1 MKNDSIERLDRL
13 RSNKVF
19 FDKNIRS
26 LSFREVVFLRNYFEE
41 ERLIFFKDTVNTSQ
55 ADLKESLI
63 RGLCQ
68 NNDFQTL
75 TETALSE
82 MASQLIPQD
91 RFKWLVNDIRAQ
103 AFVLGVV
110 AKQQW
115 TLGTPKGFSDDLMP
129 EIYKLFDGQPLR
141 DKILS
146 LEDKLGALN
155 EIYASWQKVLKLDNY
170 SKWLDLG
177 DENQIAWTRDYLRS
191 KNVYTIININSLD
204 TKKVRAVSLAS
215 IDIIDL
221 HININS
227 QGPRPRPKPEIY
239 YSRKL
244 FIDKMKRAW
253 SQQKYRNSGKTKK
266 PYHLP
271 LTKQTKVRLE
281 KMAKVKGFSQT
292 VMLDI
297 LINSE
302 YQLKFLDV
310 DGNEL
315 Y

>member
-41 ERLIFFKDTVNTSQ
+41 ERLLFFKDTVNTSE

-141 DKILS
+141 DRILS

-155 EIYASWQKVLKLDNY
+155 EIYTSWQKVLEFDNY
-170 SKWLDLG
+170 TKWLESG
-177 DENQIAWTRDYLRS
+177 DEKKIAWTRNYLRS
-191 KNVYTIININSLD
+191 KGVYMAMNINPLD
-204 TKKVRAVSLAS
+204 NEKVRAVLLAS
-215 IDIIDL
+215 IDIMEL

-227 QGPRPRPKPEIY
+227 QGPRPRARPEIY
-239 YSRKL
+239 HSRNL

-253 SQQKYRNSGKTKK
+253 SQKKYRNAGKTKQ

-271 LTKQTKVRLE
+271 LTKHTKARLE
-281 KMAKVKGFSQT
+281 KMAKVKGLSQT
-292 VMLDI
+292 ALLDT